1 MIGTKLAHYEITSH
15 LGSGGMGD
23 VYQATDSKLGR
34 SVAIKFLPA
43 AVAADADRLSRFRR
57 EAQVLASLNHP
68 NIAHIYGLEE
78 SGETRCIVMEL
89 VEGETLQERIHGG
102 PIPVDESLTIAKQ
115 IAEALEAA
123 HEKGVI
129 HRDLKPGNV
138 MLTGDGRV
146 KVLDFGLAKAYDAN
160 PSNPGMSNSPT
171 IASMAATNAGIIMGT
186 AGYMSPEQARG
197 KNVDRR
203 ADIWAFGA
211 VLYEML
217 TGQRAFPGEDL
228 TDTLAAVVKLDPK
241 WEAIGADV
249 PARVRQVLRV
259 CLQKDPR
266 QRAQAIGDV
275 RLALEG
281 AFETAAA
288 ETTATVPS
296 SVRSARLPWMA
307 FAAAVLVAA
316 ALAIVAFLRVSDR
329 PVEQPRVHLS
339 VPLPGNTAP
348 GFFALSPDGRSL
360 VMSYQGG
367 LGIRS
372 LDSGEMRLLTGTLG
386 GARTPFW
393 SPDSRTIAFFAER
406 KLKTV
411 AASGGPPLTLCENTG
426 IGNGGTWNR
435 AGAIVFATEAGVL
448 NRVSASGGQCT
459 ELAKPEPSVQRRIPV
474 FLPDGDHFLYML
486 QTTDE
491 SRQGMYVASLD
502 DTNGRRLLAD
512 ISSAMFVPNGHG
524 SNQGRLLFV
533 REQMLMAQ
541 AFDATS
547 LQLSGDPVVVA
558 DQVSFTNTAPQIA
571 ASADMNG
578 TLMYLVNG
586 RPDRQMVWYARSGTE
601 LGRGATTSVYGGGVS
616 LAPDDERV
624 AFRRTDAQG
633 LLSLWLQDL
642 ERNQETFLTRPPLS
656 PGAPVWSPD
665 GQRVA
670 FSATGAGA
678 PGMYIK
684 NVNGGKEEILLQDT
698 NPQAPS
704 DWSRDDRWLVYT
716 ENNPKT
722 GADIWLL
729 PDPSKPSADRKSVK
743 LLGESFNESQG
754 QISPDGKWL
763 AYCSN
768 ESGTNQIYL
777 RPFNGTSPAL
787 DTKWQLSTSGVP
799 SQEPRW
805 RADGKE
811 LFYLE
816 LLRGTQRIKLMSVPI
831 GAVPNPAG
839 TPKLLFEFQSLTTV
853 PQANVFAYSPV
864 ADGQR
869 FLINVYATEAQPSL
883 EVILNWG
890 KTAGGR

>member
-1 MIGTKLAHYEITSH
+1 
-15 LGSGGMGD
+15 MGD
-23 VYQATDSKLGR
+23 VYEATDSKLGR
-34 SVAIKFLPA
+34 SVAIKFLPEA
-43 AVAADADRLSRFRR
+43 FSHDSERVGRFER
-57 EAQVLASLNHP
+57 EARVLASLNHS
-68 NIAHIYGLEE
+68 NIATIHGMEE
-78 SGETRCIVMEL
+78 SGERKFLVMEL
-89 VEGETLQERIHGG
+89 VSGETLAERIKRG

-138 MLTGDGRV
+138 MLTSDGRV
-146 KVLDFGLAKAYDAN
+146 KVLDFGLAKAYDAD

-171 IASMAATNAGIIMGT
+171 MVSMAATNAGIIMGT

-197 KNVDRR
+197 KNVDKR

-249 PARVRQVLRV
+249 SSRVRQVLRV

-266 QRAQAIGDV
+266 QRVQAIGDV

-281 AFETAAA
+281 AFETAAPQS
-288 ETTATVPS
+288 TA
-296 SVRSARLPWMA
+296 SAPAPTARGRLALMVA
-307 FAAAVLVAA
+307 MAAVLVAA
-316 ALAIVAFLRVSDR
+316 ALAIVSLLRVRDR
-329 PVEQPRVHLS
+329 PVEQQRVHLS

-372 LDSGEMRLLTGTLG
+372 LDSGEMRLLTGTLT
-386 GARTPFW
+386 ARTPFW
-393 SPDSRTIAFFAER
+393 SPDSRTIAFFVER
-406 KLKTV
+406 RLKTV
-411 AASGGPPLTLCENTG
+411 MASGGPPVTLCENTG
-426 IGNGGTWNR
+426 TGHGGTWNR
-435 AGAIVFATEAGVL
+435 AGTIVFATEAGVL
-448 NRVSASGGQCT
+448 NRVSAAGAQCT
-459 ELAKPEPSVQRRIPV
+459 ELAKPEPGVQRQIPV
-474 FLPDGDHFLYML
+474 FLPDGDHFLYVL

-491 SRQGMYVASLD
+491 ARRGVYVASLGD
-502 DTNGRRLLAD
+502 PNGRRLLAD
-512 ISSAMFVPNGHG
+512 PTSAMFVPNGPG

-533 REQMLMAQ
+533 REQTLMAQ
-541 AFDATS
+541 AFDATP
-547 LQLSGDPVVVA
+547 LQLSGDPVMVA
-558 DQVSFTNTAPQIA
+558 DPVSFTASQPQIA
-571 ASADMNG
+571 VSADTNG

-586 RPDRQMVWYARSGTE
+586 RPERQMVWYARSGTE
-601 LGRGATTSVYGGGVS
+601 LIRAAMTGGQGGAVS
-616 LAPDDERV
+616 LAPDGERV
-624 AFRRTDAQG
+624 AFRRSDARG
-633 LLSLWLQDL
+633 LLSLWMQNL

-670 FSATGAGA
+670 YSATGAGA
-678 PGMYIK
+678 PAIYIK
-684 NVNGGKEEILLQDT
+684 NVNGGKEEILLQGT

-704 DWSRDDRWLVYT
+704 DWSRDDHWLVYT

-729 PDPSKPSADRKSVK
+729 LDPSKPSADRKSVK

-763 AYCSN
+763 AYYSD
-768 ESGTNQIYL
+768 ESDTGQIYL
-777 RPFNGTSPAL
+777 RPFNGISPASE
-787 DTKWQLSTSGVP
+787 TKWQLSTSGVA
-799 SQEPRW
+799 SLEPRW
-805 RADGKE
+805 SADGKE

-816 LLRGTQRIKLMSVPI
+816 IVRGTRRIKLMSVSI
-831 GAVPNPAG
+831 GAVPKPAG

-853 PQANVFAYSPV
+853 PQANVFAYSPA

-890 KTAGGR
+890 KTAGSR